1 MLCLLTLDFF
11 EMGMLIVCVCVR
23 GYVDRMVGGGV
34 VLVEVLEWRAVKFL
48 GAVIYSF
55 DRLLSERDT

>member
-1 MLCLLTLDFF
+1 LDFF